1 MTPSPLAEAA
11 VLDST
16 RRREWLAILAFTLV
30 GAVVRLAGL
39 NRSGLTH
46 FDEGIYA
53 LAGGWVF
60 QDGGISAIDPGLIAY
75 APPFFVLLVGVA
87 YRLLGVSDTSSIL
100 VSIVAGIAALP
111 MVGLLARR
119 IFGPGAGAAAT
130 GFAAVSV
137 PHVVFSRMALT
148 DSTFLLTWLIAL
160 EMGRAFLERPTWLRA
175 CGLGLAVGLAQ
186 LTKYNGWLTGGIVVV
201 SAAFDLLRDPES
213 RKRWQV
219 ARTFGFG
226 SLAAL
231 IALLVDLPW
240 IRFVERHGGYASL
253 LEHQRS
259 YLGTASSW
267 PRHLLLQLDQMVALS
282 GGRYWQLA
290 GLACALAGVAF
301 VVRRPRTSN
310 LGSLVAV
317 HVIVVAAFAPNL
329 NALCVALA
337 IPILL
342 ASGSRSRRF
351 LGVACLIPVILTPFY
366 HPYARLWLPVEG
378 LGWIVLG
385 GAVATLWT
393 EQLDIL
399 RSRRK
404 WLALIGGGIVFCV
417 SLWLTSGRAKPAL
430 PFPDVLGPTDSLRLA
445 VPLLAKAIP
454 AEVSSVLVLARPP
467 VLFYL
472 SGRIN
477 AQRVADEEAL
487 RAPDLSR
494 SWAVVDEALAPED
507 ATTPPGQYPLRRIR
521 NTASSQYNWMGP
533 ATRLDADHSATA
545 LGRPPP
551 RLRLWLLRSYVQPRE
566 RLSP

>member
-1 MTPSPLAEAA
+1 MTPSPLAEAT
-11 VLDST
+11 DPNSS
-16 RRREWLAILAFTLV
+16 RRREWLAILAFTIV

-75 APPFFVLLVGVA
+75 APPFFVILVGVA
-87 YRLLGVSDTSSIL
+87 YRVLGVSDTSSIL
-100 VSIVAGIAALP
+100 VSIVAGIATLP

-213 RKRWQV
+213 RIRSRM

-226 SLAAL
+226 LLAAL
-231 IALLVDLPW
+231 IAGLVDLPW

-259 YLGTASSW
+259 YLGTASAW

-282 GGRYWQLA
+282 GGRTWQLA
-290 GLACALAGVAF
+290 GLACALAGAAL
-301 VVRRPRTSN
+301 VVRRPRTN
-310 LGSLVAV
+310 KLGALVAV
-317 HVIVVAAFAPNL
+317 HVIVVAVLAPNL

-342 ASGSRSRRF
+342 TSGSSSRRF

-399 RSRRK
+399 RSRR
-404 WLALIGGGIVFCV
+404 ALVAVGGCGIIFCV
-417 SLWLTSGRAKPAL
+417 SLCLTSVWAVTAL
-430 PFPDVLGPTDSLRLA
+430 SLPDVLGPTDSLRVA
-445 VPLLAKAIP
+445 VTLLAKRIP
-454 AEVSSVLVLARPP
+454 ADVPSVLVLARPP

-472 SGRIN
+472 SGRKN
-477 AQRVADEEAL
+477 AQRVADLDAL
-487 RAPDLSR
+487 TAPDPSG
-494 SWAVVDEALAPED
+494 SWAIVDEALATDEPKNS
-507 ATTPPGQYPLRRIR
+507 TRMYNLWQVRTGG
-521 NTASSQYNWMGP
+521 SSQFNSMGA
-533 ATRLDADHSATA
+533 ATHLDTDPSPTSSIHPRL
-545 LGRPPP
+545 
-551 RLRLWLLRSYVQPRE
+551 LRLWLLRSYVPPRE
-566 RLSP
+566 RSIP